1 MMRRMSTGA
10 FSLPDSVADSMVDET
25 SVSVMAFDW
34 MEQGLDEPSTGGD
47 ELMREASQEN
57 SVTVSP

>member
-25 SVSVMAFDW
+25 SVMAFDW